1 MFILMK
7 EDEKFSLALPSQN
20 IHPKLF
26 GAVFTVGPVTPN
38 QRWRFTCYGY
48 YSSTSQLWSVPSN
61 HLELLVS
68 GIRHKPRIWAQP
80 GSVIPSGS
88 PVTIRCQATRETL
101 IYVIYKE
108 GSQEPWDQQTQTDNS
123 TEAKL
128 TIPSLT
134 QVQAGRYHCYTHTSA
149 GWSQRSDPLELVVT
163 GVYNKPTLSATQNPV
178 VNLGGF
184 VTLSCTSSQR
194 YDWFILTKNGQ
205 KFPTRQSS
213 KHTPTGMFLAEFP
226 VGPVTSNQRWR
237 FRCYGYYTKNP
248 QVWSEGSQI
257 LELLVSGTLQKPTLW
272 AEPSS
277 VIASGNVVTILCEGS
292 KENQIYFLY
301 KEGSPAPWDSQT
313 LKGPGNKAMFSIA
326 SMEMQH
332 AGKYRC
338 YSYKSI
344 GWTERSDPL
353 ELVVTGVYPTKIT
366 LSALSS
372 PVVTSGGNVTFQC
385 VSQKAYDR
393 FILTKKDEKFS
404 LDLPSEKIHPEVFGA
419 VFTVGPVTPNQ
430 RWRFTCYGYNLRS
443 SQLWSVPSNHLEVL
457 VSELE
462 GYQKA
467 VIGVSVAFFLLLFL
481 LILFLILRLRH
492 QKNDRKGVQT
502 KTVLQHPAD
511 SANKGK
517 SFQMRST
524 PAPAIQEEILYAT
537 VKVTQPADS
546 MELDVLSQ
554 HEEDPSKDLYAQV
567 KPSRLRRTEITYSSL
582 NPKEL
587 LASNDTPSKGNQVI
601 DEQAATTEEP
611 HDVTYA
617 QLCIVTP
624 RQGHVNLPPSRQKSP
639 T

>member
-1 MFILMK
+1 MYVEAKEYVLYKEGSPDYPIPTTLIETENKATFSISSVEWYNAGHYWCISTSTSGISEMSYFLELVVTGCYSNKVTLSVISSPVVTSGGLVTLQCVSEQAYNMFILMK

-393 FILTKKDEKFS
+393 FILTKEDEKFS
-404 LDLPSEKIHPEVFGA
+404 LALPSEKIYPEVFGA

-457 VSELE
+457 VS
-462 GYQKA
+462 G
-467 VIGVSVAFFLLLFL
+467 S
-481 LILFLILRLRH
+481 R
-492 QKNDRKGVQT
+492 D
-502 KTVLQHPAD
+502 TVE
-511 SANKGK
+511 
-517 SFQMRST
+517 M
-524 PAPAIQEEILYAT
+524 
-537 VKVTQPADS
+537 VVTGD
-546 MELDVLSQ
+546 
-554 HEEDPSKDLYAQV
+554 
-567 KPSRLRRTEITYSSL
+567 
-582 NPKEL
+582 
-587 LASNDTPSKGNQVI
+587 
-601 DEQAATTEEP
+601 
-611 HDVTYA
+611 
-617 QLCIVTP
+617 
-624 RQGHVNLPPSRQKSP
+624 
-639 T
+639 